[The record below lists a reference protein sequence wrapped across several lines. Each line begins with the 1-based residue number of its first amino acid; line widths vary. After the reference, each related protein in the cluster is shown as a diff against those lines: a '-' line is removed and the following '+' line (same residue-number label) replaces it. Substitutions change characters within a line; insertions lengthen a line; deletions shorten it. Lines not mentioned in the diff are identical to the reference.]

1 MSKSAAVAD
10 GVDLARGN
18 AVGLKSDNL
27 SYVET
32 IGQSIANVSPTFMP
46 SLAVVVVAGIA
57 GSASWLVYGL
67 ATISLM
73 LVGMNLSRLASRYAT
88 AGSFFVYISR
98 GIGPITGGLVGW
110 GLIVA
115 YLGTAMAVTVG
126 VAIFL
131 ESVLKPFGMHV
142 PSVIVYVIT
151 VSLAWILA
159 YRDIKMSSRVG
170 LGLEVASIAVILLLA
185 VVILAKYDGPLLD
198 MKQLTLEGATFGGIS
213 QAAVFAIFSF
223 VGFESAASLGRET
236 KDPLRTIPR
245 AVITSTLMAGSLF
258 VVMAY
263 VMVIGYN
270 GDAGALAKDPA
281 PLDTLAA
288 GVGVAGLGTLIY
300 IGATVSAFACA
311 LASINAAA
319 RLLFSMGRYQF
330 VHGSMGLVHAEHR
343 SPHIAVTISAALTFL
358 VPLLMLGMDDMTAFG
373 VFGTVATFGFILGYL
388 LISIAAPLYIKKQGE
403 LKPRDIVTGV
413 LGSLAMLGALV
424 GSVYPMPAYP
434 YNILP
439 YIFLG
444 YLAVGLVWFLS
455 LKKRSPQI
463 IANIEKDLEG
473 SAAEIIGGRK

>member
-1 MSKSAAVAD
+1 MSKSAAVLSGA
-10 GVDLARGN
+10 VEARGE

-27 SYVET
+27 SFVET

-46 SLAVVVVAGIA
+46 ALALVVVAGLA
-57 GSASWLVYGL
+57 GPASWLVYAL
-67 ATISLM
+67 ATISLV
-73 LVGMNLSRLASRYAT
+73 LVGMNLSRLTSRYAA

-98 GIGPITGGLVGW
+98 SLGPVTGGLVGW

-142 PSVIVYVIT
+142 PSVIVYGVT
-151 VSLAWILA
+151 VGLAWLLA

-170 LGLEVASIAVILLLA
+170 LGLEVASIAVILFLA
-185 VVILAKYDGPLLD
+185 ITILAKHNGSLID
-198 MKQLTLEGATFGGIS
+198 MKQLTLDGASFGGIA

-245 AVITSTLMAGSLF
+245 AVITSTLAAGGFF
-258 VVMAY
+258 VVMSY
-263 VMVIGYN
+263 IMVLGYN
-270 GDAGALAKDPA
+270 DDAGALAKDGA

-288 GVGVAGLGTLIY
+288 GVGIAGIGTLIY
-300 IGATVSAFACA
+300 IGATISAFACA

-358 VPLLMLGMDDMTAFG
+358 MPMLMLGMDDMTAFG

-403 LKPRDIVTGV
+403 LKTRDIVTGV

-434 YNILP
+434 YNVLP
-439 YIFLG
+439 YVFLG
-444 YLAVGLVWFLS
+444 YLAVGLIWFLS

-463 IANIEKDLEG
+463 IANIEKDLEVNE
-473 SAAEIIGGRK
+473 AEIIGGRK

>member
-1 MSKSAAVAD
+1 MSKSAAVLSGA
-10 GVDLARGN
+10 VEARGE

-27 SYVET
+27 SFVET

-46 SLAVVVVAGIA
+46 ALALVVVAGLA
-57 GSASWLVYGL
+57 GPASWLVYAL
-67 ATISLM
+67 ATISLV
-73 LVGMNLSRLASRYAT
+73 LVGMNLSRLTSRYAA

-98 GIGPITGGLVGW
+98 SLGPVTGGLVGW

-142 PSVIVYVIT
+142 PSVIVYGVT
-151 VSLAWILA
+151 VGLAWLLA

-170 LGLEVASIAVILLLA
+170 LGLEVASIAVILFLA
-185 VVILAKYDGPLLD
+185 ITILAKHNGALID
-198 MKQLTLEGATFGGIS
+198 MKQLTLDGASFGGIA

-245 AVITSTLMAGSLF
+245 AVITSTLAAGGFF
-258 VVMAY
+258 VVMSY
-263 VMVIGYN
+263 IMVLGYN
-270 GDAGALAKDPA
+270 DDAGALAKDGA

-288 GVGVAGLGTLIY
+288 GVGIAGIGTLIY
-300 IGATVSAFACA
+300 IGATISAFACA

-358 VPLLMLGMDDMTAFG
+358 MPMLMLGMDDMTAFG

-403 LKPRDIVTGV
+403 LKTRDIVTGV

-434 YNILP
+434 YNVLP
-439 YIFLG
+439 YVFLG
-444 YLAVGLVWFLS
+444 YLAVGLIWFLS

-463 IANIEKDLEG
+463 IANIEKDLEVNE
-473 SAAEIIGGRK
+473 AEIIGGRK

>member
-1 MSKSAAVAD
+1 MSKSAAIVSSRVRAS
-10 GVDLARGN
+10 GA

-27 SYVET
+27 SFVET

-46 SLAVVVVAGIA
+46 ALALVVVAGLA
-57 GSASWLVYGL
+57 GPASWLVYGL

-73 LVGMNLSRLASRYAT
+73 LVGMNLSRLAGRYAT

-98 GIGPITGGLVGW
+98 SMGPVTGGLVGW

-115 YLGTAMAVTVG
+115 YLGTAMAVVVG

-131 ESVLKPFGMHV
+131 ASVLKPLGIHV
-142 PSVIVYVIT
+142 PSVVVYVIT
-151 VSLAWILA
+151 VSLAWLLA
-159 YRDIKMSSRVG
+159 YRDIKISSRIG
-170 LGLEVASIAVILLLA
+170 LGLEAASI
-185 VVILAKYDGPLLD
+185 VVILFLAISVLAKHTGPLID
-198 MKQLTLEGATFGGIS
+198 MKQLTLEGASFKGIA

-236 KDPLRTIPR
+236 KNPLRTIPR
-245 AVITSTLMAGSLF
+245 AVITSTLMAGGFF

-263 VMVIGYN
+263 IMVLGYSD
-270 GDAGALAKDPA
+270 DAATLAKDAA

-288 GVGVAGLGTLIY
+288 AAGVSGIGTLIY

-330 VHGSMGLVHAEHR
+330 VHGSMGLVHAQHR
-343 SPHIAVTISAALTFL
+343 SPHLAVTISAVLTLL

-373 VFGTVATFGFILGYL
+373 VLGTVATFGFILGYL

-403 LKPRDIVTGV
+403 LKTRDIVTGV
-413 LGSLAMLGALV
+413 LGSVAMLGALV
-424 GSVYPMPAYP
+424 GSVYPVPDYP

-444 YLAVGLVWFLS
+444 YLAVGLVWFLI

-463 IANIEKDLEG
+463 IANIEKDLEVNE
-473 SAAEIIGGRK
+473 AEVIGGRK